1 MCQDRDL
8 FFLIHVIIPSARFIS
23 ERSHIREDY
32 ISAKKERNKM
42 SIEEYNRTLKY
53 ILQGIWVDDSS
64 KILEKYLEHIS
75 EYPSHIQQLINF
87 LHSTAITRSSS
98 SNVTKKQADIE
109 MGIVAL
115 TLISVLNALSRPESD
130 TILSNEQEVVF
141 LKLLR
146 QQEDESDPNKK

>member
-1 MCQDRDL
+1 
-8 FFLIHVIIPSARFIS
+8 
-23 ERSHIREDY
+23 
-32 ISAKKERNKM
+32 M

-53 ILQGIWVDDSS
+53 ILQEIWVDDSS

-75 EYPSHIQQLINF
+75 EYPLHIQQLISF
-87 LHSTAITRSSS
+87 LHSTAIIRSLSY
-98 SNVTKKQADIE
+98 NIPKKQADIE

-115 TLISVLNALSRPESD
+115 TLISVLDAISRPESD

-146 QQEDESDPNKK
+146 QQEDESNSNKK